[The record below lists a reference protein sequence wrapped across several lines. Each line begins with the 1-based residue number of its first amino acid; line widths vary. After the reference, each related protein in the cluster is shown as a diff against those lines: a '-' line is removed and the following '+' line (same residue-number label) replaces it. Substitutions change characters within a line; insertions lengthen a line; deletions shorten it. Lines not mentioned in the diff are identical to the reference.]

1 MKFDVIK
8 KDSVTSTNALLK
20 ELAHSGAKDGTV
32 IIANKQTAGK
42 GRMGRSFYS
51 PENTGIYLSVLL
63 REPSLSEPTLLT
75 TAAAVAVM
83 KAIFDTTK
91 KEPQVKWV
99 NDILLNEKK
108 VCGILTEGEF
118 CKDKLIFAIV
128 GIGINVST
136 QSFPNDIKQK
146 AGSISVDSS
155 LKDRLTQSLLFHLS
169 QEFENADSREFL
181 DYYRQR
187 CITVGKNIKIISPG
201 KEPKEAFAEGIDSSA
216 ALIVRYADGT
226 AENLSSGE
234 ASIR

>member
-1 MKFDVIK
+1 MKFNVIK
-8 KDSVTSTNALLK
+8 KDSVTSTNTLLK

-136 QSFPNDIKQK
+136 QSFPDDIKQK

>member
-8 KDSVTSTNALLK
+8 KDVVTSTNTLLK
-20 ELAHSGAKDGTV
+20 EMAHSGVKSGTV

-42 GRMGRSFYS
+42 GRMGRCFYS

-83 KAIFDTTK
+83 KAISRTTK

-99 NDILLNEKK
+99 NDILLDNKK

-118 CKDKLIFAIV
+118 CESRLMFAIV

-136 QSFPNDIKQK
+136 QNFPDDIKSR
-146 AGSISVDSS
+146 AGSIAADTS
-155 LKDRLTQSLLFHLS
+155 LKDELTQNLLLFI
-169 QEFENADSREFL
+169 AG
-181 DYYRQR
+181 
-187 CITVGKNIKIISPG
+187 V
-201 KEPKEAFAEGIDSSA
+201 
-216 ALIVRYADGT
+216 
-226 AENLSSGE
+226 
-234 ASIR
+234 